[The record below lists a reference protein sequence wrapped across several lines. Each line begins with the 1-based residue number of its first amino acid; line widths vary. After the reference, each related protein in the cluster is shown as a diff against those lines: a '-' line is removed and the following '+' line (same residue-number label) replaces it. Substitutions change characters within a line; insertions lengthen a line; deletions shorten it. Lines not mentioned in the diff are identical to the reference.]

1 MIRIGTHAAF
11 PSRFEFPRRLNIA
24 NYTKPVLDAK
34 RLGKKTSVGAAPA
47 GSEEVRRRA
56 AVLSILAARPASYC
70 GDACLVPVLS
80 AFAEQGQRRGW

>member
-1 MIRIGTHAAF
+1 MIRIATHATC

-47 GSEEVRRRA
+47 GSEEVLRRA
-56 AVLSILAARPASYC
+56 AVLSILAARPASRS

-80 AFAEQGQRRGW
+80 AFAEQEQRRGW